1 MTLAPLLDAHAVA
14 AAALD
19 GLRDGVL
26 VVSGG
31 DVLVANRAAHSLM
44 GRGPGELAGL
54 AAPPWVA
61 GAEARGGAIEV
72 ALPGAVGR
80 RRRVTV
86 TVAPCPLPGGES
98 ARLVTI
104 RDRSAE
110 AEREAELLRQAHR
123 DGLTGLLNH
132 RSFTA
137 RLAEEAERLSA
148 RGRPLGLI
156 VVDLDHFKAVNDEH
170 GHPVGDRV
178 LAEAATRIAAEAR
191 AIDSVGRIGGEEFAW
206 LLPDASA
213 AETLAAA
220 ERLRAAMRARPFAH
234 GLQLTASIGICD
246 LASAPDAET
255 LMERADHALYW
266 AKAHG
271 RDAALRWT
279 AATAAHAA
287 RARNLSGSAN
297 ERVDALARIA
307 DAADPTPG
315 SGHGRRV
322 ADLSVALAAR
332 LDWSP
337 TRQARLHRAARVHD
351 AGKALLPADLLTRPA
366 PLTTL
371 EAAHVRQ
378 HAALGAA
385 LGEGV
390 LDREQARW
398 VRHHHERWDG
408 AGYPDG
414 PAGLD
419 IPDGA
424 RILALADA
432 WDAMTTDRPYR
443 PALGGEEA
451 LAEVERLS
459 ARQFMPG
466 AGGLLRDALQWWDAA
481 A

>member
-1 MTLAPLLDAHAVA
+1 MLDVPVIDAHAVA
-14 AAALD
+14 LAALD
-19 GLRDGVL
+19 GLSDGVL
-26 VVSGG
+26 VVADGE
-31 DVLVANRAAHSLM
+31 VLVANGAAHRLT
-44 GRGPGELAGL
+44 GHAPGELAGGP
-54 AAPPWVA
+54 APVWVA
-61 GAEARGGAIEV
+61 TAAAGGAAIEV
-72 ALPGAVGR
+72 ALPGRDGR
-80 RRRVTV
+80 RRRATV
-86 TVAPCPLPGGES
+86 TVAPCPLPGGDV
-98 ARLVTI
+98 ARLVTVH
-104 RDRSAE
+104 DRSAE
-110 AEREAELLRQAHR
+110 AAREAELVRQAHR

-148 RGRPLGLI
+148 RGRPLGLV

-178 LAEAATRIAAEAR
+178 LAEAAQRIAAEAR

-213 AETLAAA
+213 GETLAAA
-220 ERLRAAMRARPFAH
+220 ERVRAAMRARPFAH
-234 GLQLTASIGICD
+234 GLALTASIGVCD
-246 LASAPDAET
+246 LASASDAAT
-255 LMERADHALYW
+255 LMERADQALYW

-279 AATAAHAA
+279 AATASAVAAA
-287 RARNLSGSAN
+287 RGLTGSPD
-297 ERVDALARIA
+297 ERIDALAHLA
-307 DAADPTPG
+307 DEADTTPG
-315 SGHGRRV
+315 GGHGRRV

-351 AGKALLPADLLTRPA
+351 AGKALLPADLLARAA
-366 PLTTL
+366 PLATL

-385 LGEGV
+385 LGAGI
-390 LDREQARW
+390 LDPEQVRW

-443 PALGGEEA
+443 AALSADEA
-451 LAEVERLS
+451 LAEVDRLS

-466 AGGLLRDALQWWDAA
+466 AGPLLRDALRWWEAA
-481 A
+481 